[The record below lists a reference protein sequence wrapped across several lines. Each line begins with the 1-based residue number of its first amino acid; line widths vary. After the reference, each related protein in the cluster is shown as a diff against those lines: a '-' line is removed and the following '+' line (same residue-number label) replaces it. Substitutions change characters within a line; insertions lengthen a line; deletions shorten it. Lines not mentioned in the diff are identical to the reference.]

1 MRRAGHAAQTVRKE
15 GEGGG
20 EERVGEARKKKQ
32 DVCRLLVRLVRR
44 AKSHKSFQL
53 LPIQEIYLNVSQA

>member
-1 MRRAGHAAQTVRKE
+1 MGRACSTNSEE
-15 GEGGG
+15 GGGG
-20 EERVGEARKKKQ
+20 EEKVGEARKKKQ

-53 LPIQEIYLNVSQA
+53 LPIQGI